1 MKKTLNNL
9 IHNTYENTALC
20 EYMVHN
26 TYENTALCEYMVHN
40 TFENIALYE
49 DMVHNID
56 ETQHSVKTWC
66 IKAMKHKVWRSS

>member
-1 MKKTLNNL
+1 
-9 IHNTYENTALC
+9 
-20 EYMVHN
+20 MVHN
-26 TYENTALCEYMVHN
+26 TYESTALCEYMVHN